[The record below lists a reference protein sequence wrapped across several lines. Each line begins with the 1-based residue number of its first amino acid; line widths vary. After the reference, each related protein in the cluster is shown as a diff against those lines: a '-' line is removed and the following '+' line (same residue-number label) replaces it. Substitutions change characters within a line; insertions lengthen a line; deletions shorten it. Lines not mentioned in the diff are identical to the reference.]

1 MEKTKFGL
9 SFEIN
14 SDTKEGIVEGIK
26 DSVQNAGKMLAKTF
40 DEKGIYAF
48 EEHDRTI
55 HLTKS
60 PLRINSR
67 LIGRYPNMRIAL
79 EVFHQHVV
87 TGNISFSEEAEKEIP
102 QVEDVIAIVMM

>member
-1 MEKTKFGL
+1 MEKAKFGL
-9 SFEIN
+9 SFNIT

-26 DSVQNAGKMLAKTF
+26 DSVRNAGKMLANTF

-48 EEHDRTI
+48 EESDRTI

-67 LIGRYPNMRIAL
+67 LIGRYPNMRTAL
-79 EVFHQHVV
+79 EVFHDYVR
-87 TGNISFSEEAEKEIP
+87 TGSISFSEEAEKEIP
-102 QVEDVIAIVMM
+102 QPEDVIAIVVM

>member
-1 MEKTKFGL
+1 MEKTKFGI

-26 DSVQNAGKMLAKTF
+26 DSVQKAGKMLANTF

-48 EEHDRTI
+48 EESDRTI

-67 LIGRYPNMRIAL
+67 LIGRLPNMRTAL
-79 EVFHQHVV
+79 EVFRQQVE
-87 TGNISFSEEAEKEIP
+87 TGNISFSEEAKNEIP
-102 QVEDVIAIVMM
+102 QPVEAIAVVVM